1 MRQISL
7 PNWLL
12 WVDKNLTWLSIPKLP
27 LLLTVIQA
35 LAFLLI
41 KGKPELLLNLTL
53 VPGAVL
59 QGEFWRV
66 FTFIVAPFARTTPFV
81 PNFLLVL
88 VVLCFLYYIM
98 VNLEKIWGTTLF
110 TVYFLIAWFCSVL
123 AAILIGT
130 TIETFVYMEISFFF
144 ALATLTPNNII
155 HLFFILPIAY
165 KWIAVFIALVLL
177 VVPLFLGDIS
187 QQLYITLVFAN
198 YIIFFGKDYWLRFKS
213 ELDKRKKV

>member
-12 WVDKNLTWLSIPKLP
+12 WVDKNLNWLSIPKLP
-27 LLLTVIQA
+27 LLLTVIQVLVFA
-35 LAFLLI
+35 LVKAKPEFLL
-41 KGKPELLLNLTL
+41 KLNL

-59 QGEFWRV
+59 QGEIWRV
-66 FTFIVAPFARTTPFV
+66 LTFIAAPFAG
-81 PNFLLVL
+81 NFILVL

-123 AAILIGT
+123 AALLIGT

-165 KWIAVFIALVLL
+165 KWIASFMPLVLF
-177 VVPLFLGDIS
+177 VVPLFLGDFS
-187 QQLYITLVFAN
+187 QQLYIFLLFAN
-198 YIIFFGKDYWLRFKS
+198 YLIFFGKDYWLRFKG

>member
-1 MRQISL
+1 MRQINL

-12 WVDKNLTWLSIPKLP
+12 WVDKNLNWLSIPKLP
-27 LLLTVIQA
+27 LLLTIIQA
-35 LAFLLI
+35 LVFILI
-41 KGKPELLLNLTL
+41 KGKPEFLLKLTL

-59 QGEFWRV
+59 QGEIWRV
-66 FTFIVAPFARTTPFV
+66 FTFIVAPFAG
-81 PNFLLVL
+81 NFLLVL
-88 VVLCFLYYIM
+88 AVLWFLYYIM
-98 VNLEKIWGTTLF
+98 ANLEKIWGTTLF

-123 AAILIGT
+123 AALLIGT

-165 KWIAVFIALVLL
+165 KWIAAFIAIVLF
-177 VVPLFLGDIS
+177 VVPLFLGDFS
-187 QQLYITLVFAN
+187 QQLYIILIFAN
-198 YIIFFGKDYWLRFKS
+198 YMIFFGKDYWLSFKS